1 MPCLLLLLAV
11 LAALL
16 SPGVLAAV
24 PDDVG
29 SRFPNTSAGFAF
41 NLFNNAWGT
50 NYVITYRI
58 NYVYLVFL
66 AYVVSLSCTTD
77 NRLCSCR

>member
-11 LAALL
+11 LALL
-16 SPGVLAAV
+16 SPGVVLAAV

-66 AYVVSLSCTTD
+66 SCSIPK
-77 NRLCSCR
+77 LYH